1 MILKPQRNSLFALTM
16 SYSSR
21 IIETSD
27 SSSFL
32 IIFKFFSKP
41 FISQLLICY
50 YEVRIQESGAPNEN
64 IVQNHLNIALSN
76 IFQYLNCSDPKII
89 GIKTS
94 LFENFSHKKG
104 SQKFQ
109 VTFLGQK
116 SVKNGQLHPFWE
128 VRKSYETHASKK
140 FNNKCSENSRSQ
152 IVFLTDIFQ
161 KLSLGAPEAFKRL

>member
-1 MILKPQRNSLFALTM
+1 MLSSDSIHAKLITMKETTQYLLFAMILKPQRNSLFALTM

-32 IIFKFFSKP
+32 VIFKFFSKP

-76 IFQYLNCSDPKII
+76 IF
-89 GIKTS
+89 
-94 LFENFSHKKG
+94 
-104 SQKFQ
+104 
-109 VTFLGQK
+109 
-116 SVKNGQLHPFWE
+116 
-128 VRKSYETHASKK
+128 
-140 FNNKCSENSRSQ
+140 
-152 IVFLTDIFQ
+152 
-161 KLSLGAPEAFKRL
+161 